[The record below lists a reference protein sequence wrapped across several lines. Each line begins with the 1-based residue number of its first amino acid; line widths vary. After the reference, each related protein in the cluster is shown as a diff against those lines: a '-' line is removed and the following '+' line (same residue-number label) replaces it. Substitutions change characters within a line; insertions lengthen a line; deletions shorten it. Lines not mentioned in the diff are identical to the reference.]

1 MFNNIKFIIFD
12 LDDTLFDEKKYR
24 VMNIKKILSFFLLRK
39 INSNYKISNFIKFNY
54 LQSKIYNNSY
64 LTNLSKKLS
73 IKVKKSDILELFNS
87 TPKERFVS
95 QEDILLLKLLKKKKN

>member
-39 INSNYKISNFIKFNY
+39 N
-54 LQSKIYNNSY
+54 
-64 LTNLSKKLS
+64 
-73 IKVKKSDILELFNS
+73 
-87 TPKERFVS
+87 
-95 QEDILLLKLLKKKKN
+95 